1 MKRLLALILAISM
14 IGVVGVSKANA
25 QEANITITVQI
36 LSLGVSVTP
45 DTWGIGVVPAGST
58 QDSGA
63 FSVTNTGNVT
73 EDFQLNTADS
83 ANWDNDAG
91 PDGDNDN
98 IAEENEFVLR
108 GIFDTDVLPHQFQT
122 EDRLTNTAQTAET
135 AAPDNR
141 FTDGDEDGQDV
152 AAGSSVNL
160 FLQLDVPTAGS
171 DTSQQN
177 ITVTITAIQG

>member
-1 MKRLLALILAISM
+1 
-14 IGVVGVSKANA
+14 
-25 QEANITITVQI
+25 
-36 LSLGVSVTP
+36 
-45 DTWGIGVVPAGST
+45 
-58 QDSGA
+58 
-63 FSVTNTGNVT
+63 
-73 EDFQLNTADS
+73 
-83 ANWDNDAG
+83 
-91 PDGDNDN
+91 
-98 IAEENEFVLR
+98 
-108 GIFDTDVLPHQFQT
+108 VLPHQFQT